1 MHWKFDPF
9 FSIAILRL
17 KSPSSGSVSPVPLAK
32 AFWIEPTANTQQRLL
47 DMGWVFKPYPT
58 GGGGR
63 VYAEKTVDPDGN
75 AALRSKPAPEEG
87 LTFLLQLSDATL
99 LKHTAPFDAKNAD
112 LPSFSG
118 RARLLYFDNLHAVAD
133 NFGAY
138 QLSKINAVEA
148 GDLGSRVPAHFMYRP
163 SENQTLKVEMNPLAP
178 NGIPYSFNVNPKTET
193 VEIQLPEN
201 GYQLTQKP
209 SGKTETLYLT
219 DETLPVNTI
228 GVLRIFKPPGA
239 DWEPNKQYRITFREV

>member
-17 KSPSSGSVSPVPLAK
+17 KSLSSGSGIPVPLAK
-32 AFWIEPTANTQQRLL
+32 AFWIEPTVNTQQRLTG
-47 DMGWVFKPYPT
+47 MGWVFKPYPT
-58 GGGGR
+58 GGGGK
-63 VYAEKTVDPDGN
+63 VYAEKIIDADGN

-87 LTFLLQLSDATL
+87 LTFLLRLSDTSL
-99 LKHTAPFDAKNAD
+99 LKETAPYDALNAD
-112 LPSFSG
+112 LPLFSG
-118 RARLLYFDNLHAVAD
+118 RARLLYFDNLNVVAD
-133 NFGAY
+133 SFDTY
-138 QLSKINAVEA
+138 QLSKNNSVET
-148 GDLGSRVPAHFMYRP
+148 DDFGSRNPTQFMFRAGGT
-163 SENQTLKVEMNPLAP
+163 QTNTVLMNLLAP
-178 NGIPYSFNVNPKTET
+178 NGSASKFDVNPKTKSI
-193 VEIQLPEN
+193 EIKLPEN
-201 GYQLTQKP
+201 GYQLTQQP